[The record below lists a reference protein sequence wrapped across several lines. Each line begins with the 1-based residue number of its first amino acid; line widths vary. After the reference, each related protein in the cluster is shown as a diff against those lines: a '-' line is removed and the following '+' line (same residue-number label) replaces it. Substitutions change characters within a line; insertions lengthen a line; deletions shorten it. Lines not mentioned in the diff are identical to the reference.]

1 MNNPIVVVDYDPQW
15 PEVFVTIHDALTEAL
30 ADVPV
35 IGIEHIGSTSVPGL
49 AAKPIIDV
57 DVIVHRQSVSRAID
71 ALQAAGY
78 EHLGDLGIA
87 DRHAHRAPPGAPR
100 QNVYV
105 TVEGCLAV
113 RNHLGLRDV
122 LRSDAGLRDEYAAVK
137 LHMAGATTDIDVYL
151 DGKTAV
157 VRRILQRA
165 GLSAAEL
172 DEIEGINRL

>member
-15 PEVFVTIHDALTEAL
+15 PEVFATIHDVLTEAL
-30 ADVPV
+30 LDVPV
-35 IGIEHIGSTSVPGL
+35 VGIEHIGSTSVPGL

-57 DVIVHRQSVSRAID
+57 DVIVRRQFVGRAID
-71 ALQAAGY
+71 ALQTAGY
-78 EHLGDLGIA
+78 EPLGDLGIT
-87 DRHAHRAPPGAPR
+87 DRFALRAPTGAPR

-105 TVEGCLAV
+105 TVEGCLSV

-122 LRSDAGLRDEYAAVK
+122 LRSDASLRDEYAAVK
-137 LHMAGATTDIDVYL
+137 LQMAGATTDIDVYL

>member
-15 PEVFVTIHDALTEAL
+15 PEVFATIHDVLTEAL
-30 ADVPV
+30 VDVPV
-35 IGIEHIGSTSVPGL
+35 VGIEHVGSTSVPGL

-57 DVIVHRQSVSRAID
+57 DVIVRRQFVSRAID
-71 ALQAAGY
+71 ALRSAGY
-78 EHLGDLGIA
+78 EPLGDLGIT
-87 DRHAHRAPPGAPR
+87 DRYAHCAPPGAAR

-105 TVEGCLAV
+105 TVEGCLPV

-122 LRSDAGLRDEYAAVK
+122 LRNDADLRDEYAAIK
-137 LHMAGATTDIDVYL
+137 LHMAGSTTDIDVYL

-165 GLSAAEL
+165 GLSSAEL